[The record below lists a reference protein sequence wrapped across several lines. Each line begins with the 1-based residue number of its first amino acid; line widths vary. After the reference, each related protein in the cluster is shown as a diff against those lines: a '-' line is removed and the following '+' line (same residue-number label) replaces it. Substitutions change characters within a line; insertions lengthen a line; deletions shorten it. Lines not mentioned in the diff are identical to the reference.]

1 MKKIGI
7 NCQLGNK
14 LFLIVIFHFSLVKA
28 PMNAPHLCKLRND
41 CLTGIGHGE
50 MVLKNASISSFSNC
64 HRWKKDHGCFKIF
77 HGSPR
82 QKN

>member
-1 MKKIGI
+1 MKKNGI

-41 CLTGIGHGE
+41 CLTGIGHDE
-50 MVLKNASISSFSNC
+50 MVFEKRLHF
-64 HRWKKDHGCFKIF
+64 FIF
-77 HGSPR
+77 QLPKVEKR
-82 QKN
+82 PWVL